1 MNQTEADRYRARS
14 RQAFDAQAA
23 TFDVGTEG
31 SHARMLYPHV
41 VEAVTASVAGIE
53 GPRLLDLGCGTGAL
67 AERVIESAPDARLS
81 CVDLSPN
88 MVEAARARLAG
99 RARVAVCDAERLIF
113 PDSSSM
119 LRGATTPSTT
129 TRTPNARR
137 SRRGASSPRAAASS
151 SAMPGSPVPHGPS

>member
-67 AERVIESAPDARLS
+67 AERVIESAPTPACPAWTSRPTWWRPPARG
-81 CVDLSPN
+81 SP
-88 MVEAARARLAG
+88 
-99 RARVAVCDAERLIF
+99 
-113 PDSSSM
+113 
-119 LRGATTPSTT
+119 GA
-129 TRTPNARR
+129 
-137 SRRGASSPRAAASS
+137 
-151 SAMPGSPVPHGPS
+151 PGSPCAMPSA